1 MREYVQDYALIAK
14 PLSDLLRKM
23 IPFRFNGEQKLAF
36 QMLKSKLTERSV
48 STIFRNDAETEVHT
62 DACKYGLAAIL
73 LQRGDTDY
81 QLHPVFYYI
90 VRRPQKPSYEL
101 KKR

>member
-62 DACKYGLAAIL
+62 DAANMAWQQYCYKEVI
-73 LQRGDTDY
+73 RTTS
-81 QLHPVFYYI
+81 YI
-90 VRRPQKPSYEL
+90 RCFTI
-101 KKR
+101 